1 MQIGCNSFHFA
12 YLIVCFVYLL
22 ASHLFRY
29 LYILTHLMIW
39 IQNDPVD
46 ILECL
51 SVMINDGTGKDT
63 NQVQELILDDQLL
76 GTMVTTITLP
86 DGTQAFVTNNF
97 SDIG

>member
-1 MQIGCNSFHFA
+1 M
-12 YLIVCFVYLL
+12 
-22 ASHLFRY
+22 
-29 LYILTHLMIW
+29 MIC
-39 IQNDPVD
+39 IQNNPVD

-51 SVMINDGTGKDT
+51 SVMINDGTGKDA

>member
-1 MQIGCNSFHFA
+1 
-12 YLIVCFVYLL
+12 
-22 ASHLFRY
+22 
-29 LYILTHLMIW
+29 MIW
-39 IQNDPVD
+39 IQNNPVD

-63 NQVQELILDDQLL
+63 SQVQELILDDQLL

>member
-1 MQIGCNSFHFA
+1 M
-12 YLIVCFVYLL
+12 
-22 ASHLFRY
+22 
-29 LYILTHLMIW
+29 MIW
-39 IQNDPVD
+39 SQNNPVD

-51 SVMINDGTGKDT
+51 SVMINDGTGKDA

-86 DGTQAFVTNNF
+86 DGTQAFVTNNL

>member
-1 MQIGCNSFHFA
+1 M
-12 YLIVCFVYLL
+12 
-22 ASHLFRY
+22 
-29 LYILTHLMIW
+29 MIC
-39 IQNDPVD
+39 IQNNPVD

-51 SVMINDGTGKDT
+51 SVMINDGTGKDV